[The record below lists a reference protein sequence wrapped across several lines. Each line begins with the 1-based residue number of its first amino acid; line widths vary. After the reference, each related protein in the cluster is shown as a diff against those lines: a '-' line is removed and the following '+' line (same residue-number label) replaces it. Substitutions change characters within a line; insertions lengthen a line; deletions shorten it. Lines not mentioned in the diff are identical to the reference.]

1 MEIQNHATG
10 MPRTITM
17 KASRL
22 AASENLG
29 MSGMPMTCKSIKK
42 NANFHYEANTI
53 EVTKATT
60 ILQKVPILMPKVL
73 KKSTFGTTIG
83 TFLCFSAYFSIFY
96 SIFAPSSKRQKICS
110 KI

>member
-42 NANFHYEANTI
+42 
-53 EVTKATT
+53 K
-60 ILQKVPILMPKVL
+60 
-73 KKSTFGTTIG
+73 
-83 TFLCFSAYFSIFY
+83 C
-96 SIFAPSSKRQKICS
+96 
-110 KI
+110 

>member
-53 EVTKATT
+53 EVTKATPVSALFYVFLL
-60 ILQKVPILMPKVL
+60 IFRYFIVSFPHHQNDKRYAAKYNRKKARNQLVGELHQLQ
-73 KKSTFGTTIG
+73 
-83 TFLCFSAYFSIFY
+83 
-96 SIFAPSSKRQKICS
+96 
-110 KI
+110 